1 MRVDFGGKITMA
13 LPPWLKCLGRA
24 VLWLLLVTQ
33 LGFLLAY
40 LFYYRNDSLW
50 STVITALFTII
61 GVAGVLI
68 MLGWLFYI
76 TVLAPEPQP
85 DRSVYR
91 YVWLVYI
98 VLLILHI
105 VIIYGLVEDAD
116 MNDKF
121 LNPEVL
127 KAVLCITPFLL
138 LLLVNTADHSEYHK
152 EAISKMSVTMTIHLF
167 DAIDMMDIVLNGKEH
182 GSGSLIPKGFGRAM
196 IALACGNL
204 FLSAWQLAEKK
215 SSNGNV
221 STKIRLGVEILV
233 NLVFLIIRAVVV
245 SHYQG
250 TNETIF
256 IAKNIITIITSIS
269 QISGCTGRRQTAL
282 LLDNEHDSDEEE

>member
-1 MRVDFGGKITMA
+1 MA
-13 LPPWLKCLGRA
+13 KCLEHA
-24 VLWLLLVTQ
+24 VLWLLLGIQ

-40 LFYYRNDSLW
+40 LIYYRDDSIW
-50 STVITALFTII
+50 INVVALPII
-61 GVAGVLI
+61 GVADVAAVFAGCI
-68 MLGWLFYI
+68 FYSI
-76 TVLAPEPQP
+76 LAAELQS
-85 DRSVYR
+85 DRYYH
-91 YVWLVYI
+91 YVWFLYV
-98 VLLILHI
+98 VLLIPTI
-105 VIIYGLVEDAD
+105 VIIYELVEDAD
-116 MNDKF
+116 MNDRF

-182 GSGSLIPKGFGRAM
+182 GSGNIPKVFGRAM
-196 IALACGNL
+196 IALACVNL
-204 FLSAWQLAEKK
+204 FLSAWQLAENK

-221 STKIRLGVEILV
+221 STKIRLVVVILV
-233 NLVFLIIRAVVV
+233 NLAFLSIRAVVV

-269 QISGCTGRRQTAL
+269 QISRGCTGRRKAAR
-282 LLDNEHDSDEEE
+282 LLDNEHDSDE